1 MYEYRATVRR
11 VIDGDTLEV
20 DIDLG
25 FKTILKKEKLRL
37 LGIDTP
43 ELRSRNINERAHAQ
57 EAKYFVEKLL
67 PPDSEIIVR
76 TEKDTKGKYG
86 RYLARVYLLSD
97 NYQKCQDNV
106 CQNILNMSY
115 K

>member
-1 MYEYRATVRR
+1 MYEYKAILRR

-43 ELRSRNINERAHAQ
+43 ELRSQDVEERVR
-57 EAKYFVEKLL
+57 AKAAKEYVQSLLAPGDEFVLQ
-67 PPDSEIIVR
+67 
-76 TEKDTKGKYG
+76 TEKDRAGKYG
-86 RYLARVYLLSD
+86 RYLARVWIKVEDGGQKSLAHLLKE
-97 NYQKCQDNV
+97 NNHEK
-106 CQNILNMSY
+106 
-115 K
+115 